1 MIHSFYKST
10 DKDFTLLHG
19 DSIELLNLFDFK
31 FDMIFA
37 DPPYHLSN
45 NGISVQSGKVVSV
58 NKGSWDIS
66 KGFEEDYI
74 FDKNGL
80 LLVGKN

>member
-1 MIHSFYKST
+1 MPSTYYKSE

-19 DSIELLNLFDFK
+19 DCVELLNSFDFK

-45 NGISVQSGKVVSV
+45 GGISVQSG
-58 NKGSWDIS
+58 IRQ
-66 KGFEEDYI
+66 
-74 FDKNGL
+74 
-80 LLVGKN
+80 